1 MRVGEHNLETE
12 SETVTKDFKVSKV
25 RTGDMFGQGYQR
37 VICLIH
43 SKSSLLI
50 IFTYH

>member
-25 RTGDMFGQGYQR
+25 RTGDMLEQGYQR
-37 VICLIH
+37 VICLMY
-43 SKSSLLI
+43 STSSLLFLHI
-50 IFTYH
+50 IN